1 MLKTV
6 AISGAKKTLGISVT
20 YRAGK
25 ANKYE
30 TCPAGCELNCSGVG
44 ALKVDQ
50 SYLDALL
57 AAVPRR
63 GVAFTYTHFPFSEWL
78 AKSNRKS
85 GRQTVINFSAKTP
98 ALAAAASRVVPAVVV
113 MRPTDWRNG
122 KHTIAEGV
130 RIIRCPAEYKKQL
143 SCADCGGGVPLCARQ
158 DRTYVIGFTAHGAAK
173 RSAADPA
180 IQAGCYANGGRVA
193 LHWTATAKSTQDETD
208 GEKLIRFARG
218 LPPRAILRHHVAG
231 DLG

>member
-6 AISGAKKTLGISVT
+6 AISGAKKTRGISVT
-20 YRAGK
+20 YRSGSAH
-25 ANKYE
+25 KYA
-30 TCPAGCELNCSGVG
+30 TCPASCELNCSGVG
-44 ALKVDQ
+44 STKIDHT
-50 SYLDALL
+50 YLDALL

-85 GRQTVINFSAKTP
+85 DRQTVLNFSARTP

-113 MRPTDWRNG
+113 MRPTDWRNR
-122 KHTIAEGV
+122 KHTSVDGV
-130 RIIRCPAEYKKQL
+130 RIVRCPAEYREI
-143 SCADCGGGVPLCARQ
+143 SCADCGGGIPLCARQ
-158 DRTYVIGFTAHGAAK
+158 DRTYVIGFTAHGSAK

-193 LHWTATAKSTQDETD
+193 LHWTATANSTQDETD
-208 GEKLIRFARG
+208 GEKLIRFAKG